1 MTTDEI
7 IADLIV
13 VLDRTK
19 GQLEALQRLTQADGA
34 LSLREAAKTLKV
46 APGELIDRLSREHWI
61 YRTTGTR
68 AAWQGYQAKVD
79 AGLLTHRAVRRH
91 QPDGPD
97 KIFSQV
103 MITPK
108 GLARLV
114 RVEPDLSDHPNELEP
129 SQCD

>member
-1 MTTDEI
+1 MTTDQI
-7 IADLIV
+7 ISDLIT

-46 APGELIDRLSREHWI
+46 APHALIERLSRDGWI

-79 AGLLTHRAVRRH
+79 AGLVTHRAVRRH

-103 MITPK
+103 LITPR
-108 GLARLV
+108 GLAKLAA
-114 RVEPDLSDHPNELEP
+114 EPEQPPEP
-129 SQCD
+129 GSEAA